1 MATGYLQGLLGENY
15 EDTRRSALNQ
25 GLLAAGLQGLAASG
39 PSLTPT
45 SAGQVLGQAGMAGVQ
60 AYGGAMDQAEQ
71 QGIRRMELNEVI
83 REKEESDAFNVALN
97 QVFQGGKIDYNGLQ
111 KLALINPER
120 VGQVM
125 TALNATKQPTA
136 PSVNLQFDAKT
147 GTVFNPRT
155 GQVTTVD
162 GFEPSSDVNLQ
173 FDAKTGTIFNPSTGE
188 ITQPEGFTPP
198 VDQPTQKDT
207 DKAISDA
214 RKEFTNLAPVK
225 MFSDQSSS
233 YGRIVAS
240 AADPS
245 PAGDLALIFN
255 YMKVLDPGSAVR
267 ETEFANAQNA
277 GSVPTRIR
285 SLYNNVLEGT
295 RLTPEQR
302 ADFVNRGTRIY
313 QDAERQY
320 KGLAEQY
327 SDFAVQAGL
336 PPERIIPDF
345 TYRPATSN
353 IPPAP
358 EGVNSVEWPGLWGS
372 MTPQER
378 KAFRGGK

>member
-1 MATGYLQGLLGENY
+1 MATGYLQSLLGEDY
-15 EDTRRSALNQ
+15 EDTRQSAINQ
-25 GLLAAGLQGLAASG
+25 GLLSAGLQGLMASG
-39 PSLTPT
+39 PSLMPT
-45 SAGQVLGQAGMAGVQ
+45 SAGQILGQAGMAGVQ
-60 AYGGAMDQAEQ
+60 AYGGAMDQAEK
-71 QGIRRMELNEVI
+71 QGIRSMELNEVL
-83 REKEESDAFNVALN
+83 REKDADDAFNIALTK
-97 QVFQGGKIDYNGLQ
+97 VFQGGKIDYNGLQ

-125 TALNATKQPTA
+125 TALNATKPPSA
-136 PSVNLQFDAKT
+136 PSVKLQYDAKT
-147 GTVFNPRT
+147 GTVFNHRT

-162 GFEPSSDVNLQ
+162 GF
-173 FDAKTGTIFNPSTGE
+173 
-188 ITQPEGFTPP
+188 TPP
-198 VDQPTQKDT
+198 VDKPTQKDI

-214 RKEFTNLAPVK
+214 RKEFTNLAPIK